1 VTLYFNI
8 QYSSS
13 LSVVV
18 KSEVT
23 VMAKRYGP
31 RGRMSCTK
39 LLSQYE
45 YTKLNKKKTKK
56 FKDFRKDFCNRLD
69 KCFGECIDGWI
80 NSCITTYNMYFPC
93 LMYL

>member
-39 LLSQYE
+39 LLSQDE
-45 YTKLNKKKTKK
+45 YTKLNKKKKNSKTLERTSAT
-56 FKDFRKDFCNRLD
+56 DWASVSENALM
-69 KCFGECIDGWI
+69 DG
-80 NSCITTYNMYFPC
+80 
-93 LMYL
+93 